1 MDLTQKQTK
10 TSDTKHQRFLHCT
23 MIFCYLYCLWI
34 VIKGEIVNQ
43 EEKKDVNGWFPENY
57 WYNY

>member
-10 TSDTKHQRFLHCT
+10 TSDTKLQRFLHCT

-34 VIKGEIVNQ
+34 VITGEIANQ
-43 EEKKDVNGWFPENY
+43 EEKKDVNGRFPENY
-57 WYNY
+57 